1 MQGHY
6 KLKIPVYYV
15 TYMHSMKHV
24 RRTYLN
30 SVMIGIT
37 KFKLKNNFI
46 KKISVKYVIDF
57 FFCFKYVL
65 PEGVSGESTRLL

>member
-37 KFKLKNNFI
+37 KFKLKKQFY
-46 KKISVKYVIDF
+46 KKD
-57 FFCFKYVL
+57 
-65 PEGVSGESTRLL
+65 